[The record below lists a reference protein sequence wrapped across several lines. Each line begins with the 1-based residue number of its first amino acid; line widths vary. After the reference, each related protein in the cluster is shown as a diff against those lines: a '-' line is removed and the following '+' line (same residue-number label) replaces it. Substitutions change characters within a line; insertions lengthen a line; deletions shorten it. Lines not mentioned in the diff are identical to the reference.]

1 MTLTATASQVA
12 DENITVTLSTSGTA
26 TDGTDYSSVNS
37 TTITISAGS
46 TTGTKTFTPTDDSIY
61 EGNESTTITISS
73 IAGADATES
82 GTQSITFTIIEDDSG
97 PSITLSVSHS
107 SVLEGDSTTVNI
119 TATATNL
126 SSENITINLSTSGT
140 ATDGVDYTSLN
151 GESITISAGSL
162 AGTKSFISL
171 SDSENETSETVII
184 DISSVS
190 GGGAIENGTQQE
202 TITVFDTA
210 EESIYLTPATNQVW
224 EDSNGTYLYIQ
235 TRIGA
240 ATEDITVNIEVTGTA
255 NNGTDYYISG
265 DSSTY
270 IIPQGSFHNRIY
282 VKDIDDEI
290 YEIDETMIFNIVGV
304 SGGNAVEEGD
314 SSATW
319 TLISGGSS
327 PPSVSLSSSAST
339 IDEDGGTITLT
350 ATASRPAYYDTIVT
364 LSASGTATDG
374 TDYSTLGGETITI
387 PAESLT
393 GTKSVSITNDSTHE
407 GNETIVV
414 DINSVSGDS
423 TEFGT
428 QSQTITIVDDESGP
442 LISLSS
448 NLSSVYDNGGNVTI
462 TATASETSSENIIVT
477 LSTSG
482 TATDGTDYTSLNG
495 TSITINAGSSTGTSS
510 FIPTEDTIN
519 EGYETAI
526 ISISSV
532 SGGESGSEPLENG
545 SQSITITINEYALRT
560 GTAFTEGT
568 TASQNAIKAETQW
581 TNVDYSGS
589 DSSVH
594 PYEQMN
600 IHKVQSFSDGSDN
613 LTGKGQFI
621 HIADFNCDDNH
632 LIYSNKTIHNLDD
645 GGVGESTFGAA
656 TSSDY
661 HCQFVASM
669 AAGDGTGNGDGANE
683 NALSGVAPDA
693 DLILSSIPN
702 TSGTYASDDY
712 ADDLDSARGYGA
724 VVSNNSWRVND
735 NTDGDANANWNITE
749 AKDYISNNS
758 LTNDQGLAYLLEGST
773 SSGAITATQEYITAL
788 NNFQNNGVI
797 VFASGNYTGE
807 SDVSAVAALP
817 ELYPQ
822 LAEAWISV
830 GMIDFTGSSVSSATE
845 SDFTLYGNKCGSAK
859 EYCVVADGYQVNGG
873 GYISGGSHYYPTN
886 KSGSSFSAPMISGGI
901 ALLAQAFP
909 NHNPEQLTDRLLASA
924 NNSWFTPEGNT
935 TFTTH
940 GNSITHGY
948 HSTWGQGLPDFYAAL
963 SPITSNANPAM
974 ALYMGESIQE
984 SSNNDISVALASS
997 SITPSASFGDSIY
1010 QGLSGE
1016 VGYAYDALSGGFKY
1030 DMTTRINMSNN
1041 DVQTI
1046 NLTSE
1051 LSKLDSPLSLANLS
1065 WKYNFSQVLSKLSE
1079 TDKLKTSLTVGASSL
1094 PVQSFFGSN
1103 FDSSISLN
1111 DYETP
1116 YLESG
1121 EGGIG
1126 VGATYQLGNS
1136 RLLIGMTSPINQGN
1150 DNTIGLRKSLVTSME
1165 YGNPSDTA
1173 VTVMVGITQ
1182 DEDSLLGSTGNDAYG
1197 LSGAKSNTAF
1207 TAFKAQTQLGRGISL
1222 TGIATLA
1229 NTNMTKPND
1238 SFINSA
1244 SSVKSTSVSLIANKR
1259 GLFGDDNMSFFVSQ
1273 PNRVSDGRLS
1283 IRLSNLADSDGSL
1296 TYRNKDINLEPT
1308 ARQLDYGLSYRKDYD
1323 NDISFSVKHMM
1334 TNNLNHKQDSQTV
1347 SSSFIGA
1354 KYKDLKVGFAKNP
1367 GEESRSAGISYSM
1380 QF

>member
-1 MTLTATASQVA
+1 MSASQTSAAEDSGTEVTLTLTASQVA
-12 DENITVTLSTSGTA
+12 DEDIVVSLSASGTISSS
-26 TDGTDYSSVNS
+26 DYVTTSLTPS
-37 TTITISAGS
+37 TVTISAGS
-46 TTGTKTFTPTDDSIY
+46 TTGTVSGTPKDDSTY

-82 GTQSITFTIIEDDSG
+82 GTQSITFTIIEDESA
-97 PSITLSVSHS
+97 PTVSIATSATSVYDNGSSLTL
-107 SVLEGDSTTVNI
+107 
-119 TATATNL
+119 TATSTQA
-126 SSENITINLSTSGT
+126 SKEAITVVIGTSGT
-140 ATDGVDYTSLN
+140 ATEGTDYGNISDITIAAGATTGTSTFN
-151 GESITISAGSL
+151 PTSDTVNEGSETATVSIT
-162 AGTKSFISL
+162 
-171 SDSENETSETVII
+171 
-184 DISSVS
+184 SVS
-190 GGGAIENGTQQE
+190 GA
-202 TITVFDTA
+202 
-210 EESIYLTPATNQVW
+210 
-224 EDSNGTYLYIQ
+224 
-235 TRIGA
+235 
-240 ATEDITVNIEVTGTA
+240 
-255 NNGTDYYISG
+255 
-265 DSSTY
+265 
-270 IIPQGSFHNRIY
+270 GS
-282 VKDIDDEI
+282 
-290 YEIDETMIFNIVGV
+290 
-304 SGGNAVEEGD
+304 
-314 SSATW
+314 
-319 TLISGGSS
+319 
-327 PPSVSLSSSAST
+327 
-339 IDEDGGTITLT
+339 
-350 ATASRPAYYDTIVT
+350 
-364 LSASGTATDG
+364 
-374 TDYSTLGGETITI
+374 
-387 PAESLT
+387 
-393 GTKSVSITNDSTHE
+393 
-407 GNETIVV
+407 
-414 DINSVSGDS
+414 
-423 TEFGT
+423 
-428 QSQTITIVDDESGP
+428 
-442 LISLSS
+442 
-448 NLSSVYDNGGNVTI
+448 
-462 TATASETSSENIIVT
+462 
-477 LSTSG
+477 STSG
-482 TATDGTDYTSLNG
+482 TTS
-495 TSITINAGSSTGTSS
+495 
-510 FIPTEDTIN
+510 
-519 EGYETAI
+519 
-526 ISISSV
+526 V
-532 SGGESGSEPLENG
+532 
-545 SQSITITINEYALRT
+545 TITINEYALRT
-560 GTAFTEGT
+560 GTTFTEGT

-589 DSSVH
+589 ASSVH

-669 AAGDGTGNGDGANE
+669 AAGDGTGNGDGSGE
-683 NALSGVAPDA
+683 NIVSGVAPDA

-702 TSGTYASDDY
+702 TEGSYSSDDF
-712 ADDLDSARGYGA
+712 AADLDSARGYSA
-724 VVSNNSWRVND
+724 VASNNSWAMGD
-735 NTDGDANANWNITE
+735 DTDGNANAVWNITE
-749 AKDYISNNS
+749 IQDYITNNS
-758 LTNDQGLAYLLEGST
+758 LTTNQGLAYLLEGST

-817 ELYPQ
+817 ELYSQ
-822 LAEAWISV
+822 LSEAWISV
-830 GMIDFTGSSVSSATE
+830 GLIDFTGSSVSSATE

-924 NNSWFTPEGNT
+924 NNSWFTPEGST

-948 HSTWGQGLPDFYAAL
+948 HSTWGQGVPDFYAAL

-974 ALYMGESIQE
+974 ALYSGSSIQE
-984 SSNNDISVALASS
+984 GISSGSSVSLSS
-997 SITPSASFGDSIY
+997 STITPSASFGDAIY

-1030 DMTTRINMSNN
+1030 DMTTRVDMSNN
-1041 DVQTI
+1041 DAPTI
-1046 NLTSE
+1046 SLSSE
-1051 LSKLDSPLSLANLS
+1051 MAKLDSLLAANNPS
-1065 WKYNFSQVLSKLSE
+1065 WKNSFSQVLSQLSK
-1079 TDKLKTSLTVGASSL
+1079 TDKLETSLTVGASSL

-1103 FDSSISLN
+1103 FDSSVSLN

-1126 VGATYQLGNS
+1126 LGATYKLGSS
-1136 RLLIGMTSPINQGN
+1136 RLLVGMTNPINQGN
-1150 DNTIGLRKSLVTSME
+1150 DNTIGLRKSLVASLE

-1173 VTVMVGITQ
+1173 VTLMAGVTQ

-1244 SSVKSTSVSLIANKR
+1244 SNVKSTSVSLIANKR

-1283 IRLSNLADSDGSL
+1283 IRLSNLADSDGVL

-1308 ARQLDYGLSYRKDYD
+1308 ARQLDYGLSYRKDFD

-1347 SSSFIGA
+1347 SSNFIGA